1 MTAIPALIAFAVS
14 KQVVFSGVVNGAT
27 YGIMAVGIILIYRS
41 TRVINLAI
49 AQMGGIAA
57 ALLARMVINWNVNYW
72 VAFAACATIGGIV
85 GWAIDRFVIRRLFD
99 APRVIVLVA
108 TIGVGQLLLFG
119 QAVLPE
125 PKFIRE
131 FPTPFTSSWTI
142 GGVMVRSEHVL
153 ILVVIPL
160 LTGALAF
167 FLNRTKYGIAVR
179 AAAVNPNAARL
190 ASINV
195 KRMSTLV
202 WVLAGLLATT
212 ATILSAPIT
221 TTTSGDLLTLGPALL
236 LRVLVAA
243 LIGRMISPVGA
254 LAGGIVIGVGEALLF
269 YNRPND
275 HGILDLALLLVLI
288 VALIPLARR
297 SAVEET
303 RSGWSFSPR
312 VRAVPAA
319 LERVW
324 WVRRLPQ
331 MGLVAAV
338 LLACAPLVIVHGASQ
353 QELWSRVLLYAMI
366 ALSLTVLTG
375 WAGQLSLGQV
385 AFAGLGAMTTAAL
398 VAKGVGFFPA
408 LGAAAAIGCLV
419 AIVVGAP
426 AIRIP
431 GLFLAV
437 TTLALAVATS
447 SWLLTRS
454 IFLHGNASVTMQR
467 AVIGT
472 FSFAPERTYY
482 ALCLVALV
490 LVVVFVSRLRRSGFG
505 RSLIAVREN
514 ERATASMGISPA
526 RVKLTAFAISGA
538 MAGFAGGLLAGLYVT
553 IGPERFQATES
564 LQAISIAVIGG
575 LASVSGTILGALF
588 VVGIPVLF
596 SNNANVGLLTSGVG
610 ILAVLLFFPGGLAQI
625 LFTIRDALFA
635 RAARRLPDPVESAA
649 RSTPVAGLVD
659 LRLPLQASTDLAIE
673 VRDLTV
679 RFGNR
684 IAVDGVDFDV
694 HRGEIVGLIGSNGAG
709 KSTVMN
715 AIGGFVPH
723 AGRVEVLG
731 QDVRG
736 LSPARRARLGLGRTF
751 QSADLFGDLDVR
763 ETVALALE
771 SRASA
776 SLASIALGLPR
787 GRRVERAKQARAD
800 EIIAFLGLGDFS
812 SRFVNELSTGTRRIL
827 ELACLIASGARVLCL
842 DEPTAGLAQREA
854 EAFVPLIV
862 EIRRELEA
870 SVLVIEHDMAVV
882 MGISDRLY
890 CLEAGHLISEGT
902 PDQVRAD
909 PLVIASYLG
918 SVSPTRGIDSTDD
931 PRQRRLETPHP

>member
-1 MTAIPALIAFAVS
+1 M
-14 KQVVFSGVVNGAT
+14 
-27 YGIMAVGIILIYRS
+27 
-41 TRVINLAI
+41 
-49 AQMGGIAA
+49 
-57 ALLARMVINWNVNYW
+57 
-72 VAFAACATIGGIV
+72 
-85 GWAIDRFVIRRLFD
+85 
-99 APRVIVLVA
+99 IVLVA

-119 QAVLPE
+119 QAVLPQ
-125 PKFIRE
+125 PKFITE
-131 FPTPFTSSWTI
+131 FPTPFTSSWTVF
-142 GGVMVRSEHVL
+142 GVLVRSEHVL

-179 AAAVNPNAARL
+179 AAAVNPDAARL

-202 WVLAGLLATT
+202 WVLAGVLATT

-221 TTTSGDLLTLGPALL
+221 TTTSGDILTLGPALL

-254 LAGGIVIGVGEALLF
+254 LIGGIAIGTGEALLF

-275 HGILDLALLLVLI
+275 HGILDLALLIVLI
-288 VALIPLARR
+288 VALIPLARS

-303 RSGWSFSPR
+303 RSGWSFAPR

-338 LLACAPLVIVHGASQ
+338 LVGCAPLVIVHGASQ

-385 AFAGLGAMTTAAL
+385 AFVGLGAMTTAAL
-398 VAKGVGFFPA
+398 VEKGVGFFPA
-408 LGAAAAIGCLV
+408 LAAAAAIGCVV

-426 AIRIP
+426 ALRIP

-437 TTLALAVATS
+437 TTLALAVAMS
-447 SWLLTRS
+447 SWVLTRS
-454 IFLHGNASVTMQR
+454 IFMHGNASVTMQR

-482 ALCLVALV
+482 ALCLIALV
-490 LVVVFVSRLRRSGFG
+490 LVVILVSRLRSSGFG
-505 RSLIAVREN
+505 RSLIAVRDN
-514 ERATASMGISPA
+514 ERATASMGLSR

-538 MAGFAGGLLAGLYVT
+538 IAGFAGGLLAGLYVT
-553 IGPERFQATES
+553 ITPDRFGATES

-610 ILAVLLFFPGGLAQI
+610 ILAVLMFFPGGLAQI
-625 LFTIRDALFA
+625 LFAIRDRVFE
-635 RAARRLPDPVESAA
+635 RIARRLPTPTEPAEQPA
-649 RSTPVAGLVD
+649 RVTAPI
-659 LRLPLQASTDLAIE
+659 DLANAPVVTSDCAIQ

-694 HRGEIVGLIGSNGAG
+694 LRGEIVGLIGSNGAG

-715 AIGGFVPH
+715 AIGGFVP
-723 AGRVEVLG
+723 E
-731 QDVRG
+731 RG
-736 LSPARRARLGLGRTF
+736 ARRSARARCARPLTGTPGPARPRSHLPECRPLRRSRRAGDGGARARVARIVVAGIGRARPPTRAARGTRQASSSRRHHLVPRHGRLRRPLRQRAVDRYSSNPRARLPDRVGR
-751 QSADLFGDLDVR
+751 
-763 ETVALALE
+763 
-771 SRASA
+771 
-776 SLASIALGLPR
+776 
-787 GRRVERAKQARAD
+787 ARAMP
-800 EIIAFLGLGDFS
+800 G
-812 SRFVNELSTGTRRIL
+812 
-827 ELACLIASGARVLCL
+827 
-842 DEPTAGLAQREA
+842 
-854 EAFVPLIV
+854 
-862 EIRRELEA
+862 
-870 SVLVIEHDMAVV
+870 
-882 MGISDRLY
+882 
-890 CLEAGHLISEGT
+890 
-902 PDQVRAD
+902 RAD
-909 PLVIASYLG
+909 RG
-918 SVSPTRGIDSTDD
+918 SGPTRSRGLRSVDRRD
-931 PRQRRLETPHP
+931 PA

>member
-1 MTAIPALIAFAVS
+1 MIPVLAFDVPR
-14 KQVVFSGVVNGAT
+14 QVVFSGVVNGAT

-49 AQMGGIAA
+49 AQMGGFAA
-57 ALLARMVINWNVNYW
+57 ALLARLVINSDVNYW
-72 VAFAACATIGGIV
+72 VAFAACVTAGGIV

-99 APRVIVLVA
+99 APRVILLVA

-119 QAVLPE
+119 QAVLPQ
-125 PKFIRE
+125 PKFIRS
-131 FPTPFTSSWTI
+131 FPTPFTSSWTVA
-142 GGVMVRSEHVL
+142 GVMVRSEHVL
-153 ILVVIPL
+153 ILVVIPV
-160 LTGALAF
+160 LTGALAL

-179 AAAVNPNAARL
+179 AAAVNPDAARL

-202 WVLAGLLATT
+202 WVLAGLLATI

-221 TTTSGDLLTLGPALL
+221 TTTSGDLLTLGPPLL

-243 LIGRMISPVGA
+243 LIGRMISPVAA
-254 LAGGIVIGVGEALLF
+254 LAGGIAIGTGEALLF

-331 MGLVAAV
+331 IGLLAAV
-338 LLACAPLVIVHGASQ
+338 MVACAPLVIVHGASQ

-385 AFAGLGAMTTAAL
+385 AFVGLGAMTTAAL
-398 VAKGVGFFPA
+398 VTKGVGFFPA

-426 AIRIP
+426 ALRIP

-454 IFLHGNASVTMQR
+454 IFLHGNPSVTMQR
-467 AVIGT
+467 AVIGS

-482 ALCLVALV
+482 ALCLAALV
-490 LVVVFVSRLRRSGFG
+490 LVVIVVSRLRRSGFG
-505 RSLIAVREN
+505 RSLIAVRDN
-514 ERATASMGISPA
+514 ERATASMGLSPA
-526 RVKLTAFAISGA
+526 RVKLTAFAVSGA
-538 MAGFAGGLLAGLYVT
+538 IAGFAGGLLAGLYVT

-610 ILAVLLFFPGGLAQI
+610 ILAVLLFFPGGLAQV
-625 LFTIRDALFA
+625 LFAIRDAAFE
-635 RAARRLPDPVESAA
+635 RVARRLPAPTESTARTVPVSAPIDV
-649 RSTPVAGLVD
+649 PVVPAA
-659 LRLPLQASTDLAIE
+659 ASDVAIH

-679 RFGNR
+679 RFGSR

-694 HRGEIVGLIGSNGAG
+694 PRGEIVGLIGSNGAG

-715 AIGGFVPH
+715 AVGGFVPSS
-723 AGRVEVLG
+723 GRIEVLG
-731 QDVRG
+731 DDVQR

-771 SRASA
+771 SRAPA
-776 SLASIALGLPR
+776 SLATIALGLPR
-787 GRRVERAKQARAD
+787 SRRVERAKQARAD
-800 EIIAFLGLGDFS
+800 EIIAFLGMGDYS
-812 SRFVNELSTGTRRIL
+812 ARFVNELSTGTRRIL
-827 ELACLIASGARVLCL
+827 ELACLIASGAQVLCL

-854 EAFVPLIV
+854 EAFGPLIV
-862 EIRRELEA
+862 QIRRELDA

-882 MGISDRLY
+882 MGISDRVY
-890 CLEAGHLISEGT
+890 CLEAGRLISEGT

-918 SVSPTRGIDSTDD
+918 TAAPAAGTEPIDH
-931 PRQRRLETPHP
+931 PRQRPLETPRP